1 MQKKPAKMQ
10 IKIDESV
17 LRKTEIF
24 RKILDDKNRRAGGA
38 PALAEGLRFE
48 YLPPVPREDKQ
59 ALDSFGGLGV
69 CLRGDYVDKH
79 AWYKTPDLITG
90 GFDSSTKSEVVY
102 LAECKFN
109 AGHPGNVLGKS
120 SDFHKSIA
128 DKFKVVDLWKIHA
141 PAKEFFV
148 LFSHGNAEQ
157 AKYRLHQLQRASKGE
172 EKDLMESFTICNL
185 TEFKARFA

>member
-10 IKIDESV
+10 IKIDETV
-17 LRKTEIF
+17 LRKTDVFDKVLADENK
-24 RKILDDKNRRAGGA
+24 RKGIA
-38 PALAEGLRFE
+38 PDLAVALSREYKHPDPAEKFAIG
-48 YLPPVPREDKQ
+48 
-59 ALDSFGGLGV
+59 SFSGLGI
-69 CLRGDYVDKH
+69 CLLGDYVDKH
-79 AWYKTPDLITG
+79 ARYKTPDLITG

-120 SDFHKSIA
+120 SDFHKNIA